1 MNRIRN
7 FFSRRVNRQ
16 SVYER
21 RMSYSEPQPSASP
34 MPSEPQPS
42 ASPMPPKP
50 QPSASPMPPKPQ
62 LTIAIPIIEE
72 DDVIYAEEVYIIGSI
87 SDCVYSPSIEIRHGK
102 YPLTDTIV
110 PLVDQ
115 LKYTIMSSHFR
126 HSKEIIGL
134 NLLTKVELTLALDYL
149 DNINRT
155 TPKNKTRPKIREL
168 IIDKLNA

>member
-16 SVYER
+16 AVYER
-21 RMSYSEPQPSASP
+21 PMSYSEPQHSASP

-42 ASPMPPKP
+42 APPI
-50 QPSASPMPPKPQ
+50 PPKPQ
-62 LTIAIPIIEE
+62 LTIAIPLIEV
-72 DDVIYAEEVYIIGSI
+72 DDAIYAEDVYVLGSI
-87 SDCVYSPSIEIRHGK
+87 CECVYSPSIEIRHGK
-102 YPLTDTIV
+102 YPQTDTIV

-134 NLLTKVELTLALDYL
+134 NLLSKVELTLALDYL
-149 DNINRT
+149 DDINRK
-155 TPKNKTRPKIREL
+155 TPKNKTRPKIRAL
-168 IIDKLNA
+168 IIEKLNE